1 MSKTQETKDVFGIYE
16 DSLDSSF
23 ATMNKVTPR
32 FHQSITDLQQQCMQT
47 CENAIR
53 AFISTQKEFTT
64 KAGINSSIPDAALNV
79 LKDTT
84 EQVNKAYSLQSQIV
98 QTSIDTTKQNIKTYN
113 DNAKTFAD
121 LNKNIIQ
128 SWITVFTQKN

>member
-16 DSLDSSF
+16 DSLDSGF
-23 ATMNKVTPR
+23 ATINKVTPR

-53 AFISTQKEFTT
+53 AFISTQKEFAT
-64 KAGINSSIPDAALNV
+64 KAGINSTIPDAALNV

-98 QTSIDTTKQNIKTYN
+98 QTSIDTTKQNVKTYN

>member
-23 ATMNKVTPR
+23 ATINKVTPR
-32 FHQSITDLQQQCMQT
+32 FHQSVTDLQQQYMQT
-47 CENAIR
+47 CENTIR
-53 AFISTQKEFTT
+53 AFISTQKEFAT
-64 KAGINSSIPDAALNV
+64 KAGINANIPDAALNV
-79 LKDTT
+79 LRDTT

-128 SWITVFTQKN
+128 SWITVFTLKN